1 MFLKNIK
8 RGFSLLELVLVL
20 GVGTMVAFMKFQ
32 DMRNEQEKILAS
44 AVGQQIKQVGE
55 AVNSYINIRYDKL
68 STLVAAAG
76 NGTDPGPRTC
86 TVSVCEI
93 TYQTLVNEGLLP
105 STFNGINANKSSYK
119 IILKRDGTTP
129 NYIINGIVT
138 TSSAWIEGGNIRYD
152 LLGKAMQ
159 SAGIDSG
166 MTKSN
171 TTANGYNG
179 QWTETSTNFN
189 NIASAGQLAFRVG
202 YNSALYSVYL
212 RRDGTLPMTGN
223 LNMGNNDINNAK
235 NITASGTGAF
245 GGDVT
250 AAGNINANKEIT
262 AHNGYGDA
270 ISIGGD
276 AATNDYEIRL
286 GSAKP
291 LSIYGPSL
299 IDVNVSGSLNTSK
312 DINAGNWLSAKNMA
326 GDRMIIGG
334 DATGDYDI
342 VFEPTRSGINTVGFF
357 SAGSATPFD
366 FSFRGNVNAS
376 NAAGTR
382 LGASMNG
389 TTGEIFASGNLKAK
403 TLLATST
410 TYYGGPCTDI
420 GAISKDT
427 TGNPLVCSLENK
439 WVKSNSVIESYS
451 QNFTN
456 LPVQT
461 SGMDVA
467 CIGSSNVGA
476 QQQYSFSITPIQN
489 EMIFISFT
497 GSLGN
502 STNPP
507 TPPITATS
515 ADTRISNLLAGTG
528 CVYINNELCTG
539 LSNIGIG
546 RTGSMSCLKGLIS
559 GQTYN
564 FRFVLGNNYDSSV
577 SSRFF
582 NIQYVRT
589 AR

>member
-1 MFLKNIK
+1 MKIK
-8 RGFSLLELVLVL
+8 KGFSLLELTLVL

-32 DMRNEQEKILAS
+32 DMRNEQEAIVARS
-44 AVGQQIKQVGE
+44 VGQQMKQMGE
-55 AVNSYINIRYDKL
+55 AVNKYISIRYDKL
-68 STLVAAAG
+68 ATLSNAAG

-86 TVSVCEI
+86 TTSGCDI
-93 TYQTLVNEGLLP
+93 TYQTLINEGLLP
-105 STFNGINANKSSYK
+105 SSYTGINVAKSSYK
-119 IILKRDGTTP
+119 IFLKRSGTSP
-129 NYIINGIVT
+129 NYVINGLVT
-138 TSSAWIEGGNIRYD
+138 TSSSWTENGAIRYD
-152 LLGKAMQ
+152 LIGKAIQ
-159 SAGIDSG
+159 EAGIDSG
-166 MTKSN
+166 VTKTA
-171 TTANGYNG
+171 TTVSGYNG
-179 QWTETSTNFN
+179 QWTETATNFP
-189 NIASAGQLAFRVG
+189 IITTAGQFAYRAG
-202 YNSALYSVYL
+202 YDAALYSVYL
-212 RRDGTLPMTGN
+212 RRDGTLPMTGD
-223 LNMGNNDINNAK
+223 LNMGGNNISNAK

-299 IDVNVSGSLNTSK
+299 IDVNVSGSVNTSK
-312 DINAGNWLSAKNMA
+312 DINAGNWLTAKNGN
-326 GDRMIIGG
+326 GDKIMIGG
-334 DATGDYDI
+334 DNTGDYDV
-342 VFEPTRSGINTVGFF
+342 VFAPTKSGINTVDFF
-357 SAGSATPFD
+357 SSGSATPFD
-366 FSFRGNVNAS
+366 FSFRGNVNAL
-376 NAAGTR
+376 NAAGTT

-427 TGNPLVCSLENK
+427 TGNPLVCSVENK
-439 WVKSNSVIESYS
+439 WVKSNSVIESYN

-461 SGMDVA
+461 SGMDAA

-507 TPPITATS
+507 TPPATATP

-528 CVYINNELCTG
+528 CVYINNEVCTG